1 MKKIIFADIPMKE
14 MNANHDGQ
22 CYGGTGNAACV
33 YKGKV
38 VYPINAVLSEKLKP
52 ADDVKVVLLKTTT
65 PDSNAEKN
73 AELFQ
78 QELDAINE
86 SIGAHIAYEMIDTDF
101 VETKA
106 NHEKRL
112 RAMLSKIEDGAQLY
126 ADITFGQK
134 PLPMVLMCVLHFA
147 EKFFNADVKKIV
159 YGKVDFVRHDDG
171 KSYPENP
178 ELYDVTSLYYLNG
191 LVGAMEAP
199 SGAEALKS
207 LDAFFAL

>member
-1 MKKIIFADIPMKE
+1 MKKIVFADIPMKE
-14 MNANHDGQ
+14 MVASRDGQ
-22 CYGGTGNAACV
+22 CYAGTGNASCT
-33 YKGKV
+33 YKGTV
-38 VYPINAVLSEKLKP
+38 VYPINAVLAEKMKP
-52 ADDVKVVLLKTTT
+52 NDDVKVVLLKTMTQ
-65 PDSNAEKN
+65 DGNAEKN
-73 AELFQ
+73 AELFR
-78 QELDAINE
+78 QELDAINA
-86 SIGAHIAYEMIDTDF
+86 SIGARIAYEMIDTAF

-112 RAMLSKIEDGAQLY
+112 RAMLAKIEGGAQLY

-147 EKFFNADVKKIV
+147 EKFFDADIKKIV
-159 YGKVDFVRHDDG
+159 YGKVEFVRHDDG

-191 LVGAMEAP
+191 FVGAMEAP

>member
-1 MKKIIFADIPMKE
+1 MKKIVFADIPMKE
-14 MNANHDGQ
+14 MDARRDGL
-22 CYGGTGNAACV
+22 CYARTGNTGCT
-33 YKGKV
+33 YKGTV
-38 VYPINAVLSEKLKP
+38 VYPINAVLAEKMK
-52 ADDVKVVLLKTTT
+52 AGDDVKVVLLKTMTQ
-65 PDSNAEKN
+65 DGNAEKN
-73 AELFQ
+73 AELFR
-78 QELDAINE
+78 QELDAINAE
-86 SIGAHIAYEMIDTDF
+86 IGAHIAYEMIDTDF
-101 VETKA
+101 IETKA

-112 RAMLSKIEDGAQLY
+112 RAMLAKIEDGAQLY

-147 EKFFNADVKKIV
+147 EKFFDADVKKIV

-199 SGAEALKS
+199 SGAAALQS

>member
-1 MKKIIFADIPMKE
+1 MKKIVFADIPMKE
-14 MNANHDGQ
+14 MVASRDGQ
-22 CYGGTGNAACV
+22 CYAGTGNAGCT
-33 YKGKV
+33 YKGTV
-38 VYPINAVLSEKLKP
+38 VYPINAVLAEKMKP
-52 ADDVKVVLLKTTT
+52 NDDVKVVLLKTMTQ
-65 PDSNAEKN
+65 DGNAEKN
-73 AELFQ
+73 AELFR
-78 QELDAINE
+78 QELDAINA
-86 SIGAHIAYEMIDTDF
+86 SIGARIAYEMIDTDF

-112 RAMLSKIEDGAQLY
+112 RAMLAKIEGGAQLY

-147 EKFFNADVKKIV
+147 EKFFDADVKKIV
-159 YGKVDFVRHDDG
+159 YGKVEFVRHDDG
-171 KSYPENP
+171 KSYPENQ

>member
-1 MKKIIFADIPMKE
+1 MKKIVFADIPMKE
-14 MNANHDGQ
+14 MIAGRDGQ
-22 CYGGTGNAACV
+22 CYARTGNAGCT
-33 YKGKV
+33 YKGTV
-38 VYPINAVLSEKLKP
+38 VYPINAVLAEKMK
-52 ADDVKVVLLKTTT
+52 AGDDMKVVLLKTMTQ
-65 PDSNAEKN
+65 DGNAEKN
-73 AELFQ
+73 AELFR
-78 QELDAINE
+78 QELDAINAG
-86 SIGAHIAYEMIDTDF
+86 IGARIAYEMIDTDF
-101 VETKA
+101 VETKE

-112 RAMLSKIEDGAQLY
+112 RAMLAKIEDGAQLY

-147 EKFFNADVKKIV
+147 EKFFDADIKKIV

-199 SGAEALKS
+199 SGEAALKA